1 MEYIKI
7 LSYVHALRPI
17 LYFQSQDFRSIDDI
31 ICKISGEAHI
41 YEFREGLGPVDF
53 ATKSFLVEEKLSQ
66 FLDTNKDNGYSQET
80 FLILKDVHNKLQD
93 PDVIALLKYI
103 AERTLYTSGYQQT
116 VVIVSGECIIP
127 NELEHLITIV
137 SQNKPTQGDIE
148 NIIHGYAKDLDFSID
163 EKEVGDLALEL
174 KGFSFFQIKQVLDL
188 AYTNGGIISIND
200 KDFILSEKKQIVCKS
215 GLLEYI
221 DSIYDIDS
229 VGGLEELKKWLYRK
243 AQIFHNLDS
252 ALKNGVDIPKGMLIV
267 GFPGC
272 GKSLTAKTTAALFKV
287 PLLRLDVGRILG
299 KYVGESERNMR
310 SALAQAEAVS
320 PCVLWVDEVEKAF
333 AGGTGS
339 SGHEVTTRLIGQ
351 FLTWMQEK
359 TSTVFVVATANDLE
373 RLPTEFLR
381 KGRFDEI
388 FSVALPTPQER
399 LQVLK
404 IHLMKRKKYYAALN
418 LSEVVEKTDGFSG
431 ADLEAGIAAAVE
443 ELFIKYIDS
452 TNNEKMNNAIHK
464 EDLLKVFDKIKPLS
478 SALENKFKLMEKK
491 LNEYNVRPAAG

>member
-41 YEFREGLGPVDF
+41 YEFREDLGPVDF
-53 ATKSFLVEEKLSQ
+53 ATKSFLVEDKLSQ

-200 KDFILSEKKQIVCKS
+200 DCWNISIQSMILI
-215 GLLEYI
+215 LLE
-221 DSIYDIDS
+221 
-229 VGGLEELKKWLYRK
+229 
-243 AQIFHNLDS
+243 A
-252 ALKNGVDIPKGMLIV
+252 
-267 GFPGC
+267 
-272 GKSLTAKTTAALFKV
+272 
-287 PLLRLDVGRILG
+287 
-299 KYVGESERNMR
+299 
-310 SALAQAEAVS
+310 
-320 PCVLWVDEVEKAF
+320 
-333 AGGTGS
+333 
-339 SGHEVTTRLIGQ
+339 
-351 FLTWMQEK
+351 
-359 TSTVFVVATANDLE
+359 
-373 RLPTEFLR
+373 
-381 KGRFDEI
+381 
-388 FSVALPTPQER
+388 
-399 LQVLK
+399 
-404 IHLMKRKKYYAALN
+404 
-418 LSEVVEKTDGFSG
+418 
-431 ADLEAGIAAAVE
+431 
-443 ELFIKYIDS
+443 
-452 TNNEKMNNAIHK
+452 
-464 EDLLKVFDKIKPLS
+464 
-478 SALENKFKLMEKK
+478 
-491 LNEYNVRPAAG
+491 